1 MLGIAARNTVL
12 MITRFQQLE
21 REEGEAF
28 GPQLILRAAGERVG
42 PILVTAI
49 ATALALVPLLALGGG
64 PGYELLHPMAAVVIG
79 GLVTST
85 LIALLVVPALYSRL
99 GSGAVGDEE
108 PEAVSRRLAALL
120 QRRARERQKTA
131 GKTAETLPSADQG
144 A

>member
-12 MITRFQQLE
+12 LITRFQQLE

-28 GPQLILRAAGERVG
+28 GPQLIRRGAGERVG
-42 PILVTAI
+42 PILVTAL
-49 ATALALVPLLALGGG
+49 ATVLALVPLLALGGG
-64 PGYELLHPMAAVVIG
+64 AGHEMLHPMAAVVVG

-85 LIALLVVPALYSRL
+85 LIALLVVPALYLRF
-99 GSGAVGDEE
+99 GSGVVADEE

-131 GKTAETLPSADQG
+131 GQTAETLPSADQG
-144 A
+144 T